1 MVGGLWRK
9 ATEMPAG
16 VEAEFGS
23 ARSVGGG
30 VRAVYTARESEI
42 IPNMNCCIRT

>member
-16 VEAEFGS
+16 VEAEFGF
-23 ARSVGGG
+23 ARSG
-30 VRAVYTARESEI
+30 VRPVYTTRESEI
-42 IPNMNCCIRT
+42 VSIWIVV